1 MDDETYRFTDSR
13 PFVRR
18 LRFCTAGHFRLRQ
31 SLTLLCMEAQD
42 SPDTMHSRV
51 HQVLERFPAA
61 DPVILMTDIPVGST
75 TQIAIPFL
83 EDYANLYIVTGLN
96 LGLLLEVALNPMRTM
111 SARSCGKRLKPV
123 AKHYCSSMT
132 SWTAMRNKKERE
144 MFP

>member
-1 MDDETYRFTDSR
+1 MMKHIVLLTH
-13 PFVRR
+13 
-18 LRFCTAGHFRLRQ
+18 GHLCEGFASALQ
-31 SLTLLCMEAQD
+31 VISGSDNPLTLLCMEAQD

-96 LGLLLEVALNPMRTM
+96 LGLLLEVALNPMEDDVSLRAGTRRPPGAATRIGPAAA
-111 SARSCGKRLKPV
+111 ARHG
-123 AKHYCSSMT
+123 
-132 SWTAMRNKKERE
+132 
-144 MFP
+144 

>member
-1 MDDETYRFTDSR
+1 MMKHIVLLTH
-13 PFVRR
+13 
-18 LRFCTAGHFRLRQ
+18 GHLCEGLASALQ
-31 SLTLLCMEAQD
+31 VISGSDNPLTLLCMEAQD

-96 LGLLLEVALNPMRTM
+96 LGLLLEVALNPMEDDVSTI
-111 SARSCGKRLKPV
+111 L
-123 AKHYCSSMT
+123 
-132 SWTAMRNKKERE
+132 RE
-144 MFP
+144 AVEASRQTLLFINDQLDSNEE